1 MFSLILCLQFY
12 SSYLSTWWHVKIEK
26 TWPLLIKICITNIVD
41 NMRISLARCVT
52 FVCSFIFSIQI
63 RTVYYTYH
71 KRILI
76 SWQDLENVN
85 ELTNF
90 PKLSTWMVGDE
101 KRCRWL
107 RHMRGRNSWK
117 SAISTSPFY
126 GSSGV
131 RSALSW
137 CHCMMRT
144 LAIENNTRV
153 TSSVQFQTE
162 NMSVYSTTT
171 LMRKILNIRWW
182 VT

>member
-63 RTVYYTYH
+63 RTVYYTYPDFLT
-71 KRILI
+71 R
-76 SWQDLENVN
+76 SNVN

-90 PKLSTWMVGDE
+90 PEFSTRMVGDE

-117 SAISTSPFY
+117 SALSPSPFY
-126 GSSGV
+126 GCSGV
-131 RSALSW
+131 RSALSRLQTRGVIAW
-137 CHCMMRT
+137 CGHWP
-144 LAIENNTRV
+144 LK
-153 TSSVQFQTE
+153 
-162 NMSVYSTTT
+162 TT
-171 LMRKILNIRWW
+171 LG
-182 VT
+182 